1 MNILEKY
8 FNWLLK
14 RLRWQKKGYND
25 LLRMMCDIPFEVVLD
40 QDINRLEDGR
50 YLRNHFFLDNGIVGD
65 FTDKPVSVLE
75 VLIALADR
83 IDTEYIGN
91 PSDPRPDII
100 FWEFLYNLGL
110 NTAAFQDNRIKY
122 PSNKYRFESIINNF
136 IFRNYAVDGRGGIF
150 PLKNVNFDVADMEL
164 WEQMQAYLSENY
176 GEMW

>member
-1 MNILEKY
+1 MDMWKKY

-14 RLRWQKKGYND
+14 RLKWKKKNYTK
-25 LLRMMCDIPFEVVLD
+25 LLHFMFDTPFEVVLD
-40 QDINRLEDGR
+40 RDENRLEDGR

-83 IDTEYIGN
+83 IDTEYLGN

-100 FWEFLYNLGL
+100 FWEFLCNLGL
-110 NTAAFQDNRIKY
+110 NTSAFQDNRIEY
-122 PSNKYRFESIINNF
+122 PSNKYRFESIINTF
-136 IFRNYAVDGRGGIF
+136 MYRNYAIDGQGGIF